1 MSPLPHRPGVEWT
14 VQARN
19 PLTQQ
24 NSHHPPLTAPRH
36 CPPALWLPAHQKLI
50 FLRRSDT
57 QETRR
62 ERP

>member
-1 MSPLPHRPGVEWT
+1 MSPSPA
-14 VQARN
+14 QARN